1 MRRCTRL
8 QKEPT
13 SSQSI
18 CLTDTE
24 RDLNNLSKQDQ
35 SLWNTSLPYNII
47 KGSQTSL
54 DVNISG
60 SQTPIHVDVNKSE
73 SQILLD
79 VNKSRSQTP
88 QDVKKLGS
96 HTPVVVNESGSQTP
110 LDVSKSESRI
120 LLGVNKSR
128 SHTPLNVNKSG
139 SHPPQDVSK
148 SGSQIPLD
156 VNKSGSHPPQDVSK
170 SGSQTSLDVS
180 KSGSQTSLDVNKL
193 GSQTPLDV
201 NKLSSQ
207 SQTPQ
212 NVNKSADIN
221 AFIELSKR
229 NDSAKRQKPLFRKRP
244 SSDNDAIMSPNEVTS
259 KVLRIVLSDVVN
271 PAPIAKSK
279 KSVSKSQAC
288 QTSRFS
294 KASSSN
300 GKVSSEDFLKN
311 SSQIDASAN
320 DDLNESDT
328 TRRPLDVSPTKHRK
342 TKENIACNSPLPEIL
357 LGKDP
362 KDTQIK
368 EDFLTFSSQI
378 DGSVSSSGERKTCDL
393 NGSDMAARR
402 KTCDLNDSD
411 MAARRKTCDL
421 IDSDLAAPRKTCD
434 LNDSDMAAPRKTCD
448 LNDSDMAAPRKTC
461 DLNDSD
467 MAGPA
472 ISESF
477 RSQVEVKKGP
487 QETYKYKL
495 DTAVRY
501 VLKALTEG
509 ARDSKCVKGRK
520 KRLNMAVTAR
530 EHSEIKSARCLVI
543 ESDAETVTKGVS
555 RLVAKGQK
563 DQLNMSN
570 TVREKNET
578 KRGVSGL
585 VGKCQKDQLN
595 MSNTVREQNGTKREP
610 YVTFIPDTETVSR
623 VGSGLLGKGLNDHLK
638 VADTARENWE
648 IKSEPY
654 VVIELED
661 GTIKE
666 VVSVSV
672 PKGQNDH
679 LNVSD
684 TAKEHDKI
692 KSEPYV
698 VTEFDTGAIKEVGSE
713 RAGEGLNDGFNVS
726 DTVRELDE
734 VKSEQYDIMVRES
747 DSETDTAIE
756 FDGKFTGNK
765 KRADDMENF
774 SGLVFQLDGKVNEKK
789 KTDAENGDVNN
800 EEAID
805 IEDMDQE
812 VITRRS
818 TEVVAEQSVA
828 IESQSDETKGKFQ
841 AFT

>member
-8 QKEPT
+8 QKEPS

-54 DVNISG
+54 DVNKSG

-88 QDVKKLGS
+88 QDVKKSGS

-128 SHTPLNVNKSG
+128 FHTPLNVNKSG

-148 SGSQIPLD
+148 FGSQIPLD

-170 SGSQTSLDVS
+170 SGSQTSLDV
-180 KSGSQTSLDVNKL
+180 NKL

-201 NKLSSQ
+201 NKSR

-212 NVNKSADIN
+212 DVNKSADIN

-259 KVLRIVLSDVVN
+259 KVLRIVLSDVVKT
-271 PAPIAKSK
+271 APFAKSN

-288 QTSRFS
+288 HTSRFS
-294 KASSSN
+294 KASSSS

-311 SSQIDASAN
+311 SSQIDASVTDSVKSAN

-328 TRRPLDVSPTKHRK
+328 TRRPLDVFPTKHRK
-342 TKENIACNSPLPEIL
+342 ANKHIACNFPLSENL
-357 LGKDP
+357 WAKDP

-368 EDFLTFSSQI
+368 EDFLTLSSQI
-378 DGSVSSSGERKTCDL
+378 DGSLSSSGERKTCDLNDCDMAAPKKTCDLNDSDMAAPRKTCDL

-411 MAARRKTCDL
+411 MAG
-421 IDSDLAAPRKTCD
+421 
-434 LNDSDMAAPRKTCD
+434 
-448 LNDSDMAAPRKTC
+448 PRKTC

-477 RSQVEVKKGP
+477 RSQVEVKNGP
-487 QETYKYKL
+487 QESDKYKL

-530 EHSEIKSARCLVI
+530 EHSEIKSAQCLVI

-570 TVREKNET
+570 TVREQNET

-638 VADTARENWE
+638 VGDTARENWE

-698 VTEFDTGAIKEVGSE
+698 VTEFDTGTIKEVGSE
-713 RAGEGLNDGFNVS
+713 RAGEGLNDRFNVS

-756 FDGKFTGNK
+756 FDGKVTSNK

-828 IESQSDETKGKFQ
+828 IGSQSDETKGKFQ

>member
-1 MRRCTRL
+1 
-8 QKEPT
+8 
-13 SSQSI
+13 
-18 CLTDTE
+18 
-24 RDLNNLSKQDQ
+24 
-35 SLWNTSLPYNII
+35 
-47 KGSQTSL
+47 
-54 DVNISG
+54 
-60 SQTPIHVDVNKSE
+60 
-73 SQILLD
+73 
-79 VNKSRSQTP
+79 
-88 QDVKKLGS
+88 
-96 HTPVVVNESGSQTP
+96 
-110 LDVSKSESRI
+110 
-120 LLGVNKSR
+120 
-128 SHTPLNVNKSG
+128 
-139 SHPPQDVSK
+139 
-148 SGSQIPLD
+148 
-156 VNKSGSHPPQDVSK
+156 
-170 SGSQTSLDVS
+170 
-180 KSGSQTSLDVNKL
+180 
-193 GSQTPLDV
+193 
-201 NKLSSQ
+201 
-207 SQTPQ
+207 
-212 NVNKSADIN
+212 
-221 AFIELSKR
+221 
-229 NDSAKRQKPLFRKRP
+229 
-244 SSDNDAIMSPNEVTS
+244 MSPNEVTS
-259 KVLRIVLSDVVN
+259 KVLRVVLSDVVE
-271 PAPIAKSK
+271 PAK
-279 KSVSKSQAC
+279 KSVLKSQAC
-288 QTSRFS
+288 HTSRFS
-294 KASSSN
+294 KASSSSR
-300 GKVSSEDFLKN
+300 KVSSEDFLKN
-311 SSQIDASAN
+311 SSQINASVTDSVKSAN

-328 TRRPLDVSPTKHRK
+328 TRRPLDVFPTKHRK
-342 TKENIACNSPLPEIL
+342 ANKHIACNFPLSENL
-357 LGKDP
+357 WAKDP

-368 EDFLTFSSQI
+368 EDFLTLSSQI

-393 NGSDMAARR
+393 NDSDMAAPR

-411 MAARRKTCDL
+411 MAAPRKTCDL
-421 IDSDLAAPRKTCD
+421 NDSDMAAPRKTCDLNDSEMAAPRKTCD

-477 RSQVEVKKGP
+477 RSQVEVKNGP
-487 QETYKYKL
+487 QESDKYKL

-530 EHSEIKSARCLVI
+530 EHSEIKSAQCLVI

-570 TVREKNET
+570 TVREQNET

-595 MSNTVREQNGTKREP
+595 MSNTVREQNETKREP

-698 VTEFDTGAIKEVGSE
+698 VTEFDTGTIKEVGSE
-713 RAGEGLNDGFNVS
+713 RAGEGLNDRFNVS

-734 VKSEQYDIMVRES
+734 VKSEQYDIMVLES

-756 FDGKFTGNK
+756 FDGKATGNK

-800 EEAID
+800 EEEID

-828 IESQSDETKGKFQ
+828 IGSQSDETNGMFQ

>member
-8 QKEPT
+8 QKDPT

-35 SLWNTSLPYNII
+35 SLWNTSLPYSII
-47 KGSQTSL
+47 KGSQTL
-54 DVNISG
+54 QDMNKSG
-60 SQTPIHVDVNKSE
+60 SQTPLHIDVNKSE
-73 SQILLD
+73 SQILRD
-79 VNKSRSQTP
+79 MNKSRSQTP
-88 QDVKKLGS
+88 LDVNKSGS

-110 LDVSKSESRI
+110 LDVSKSESQI
-120 LLGVNKSR
+120 LLGVNKSKFQ
-128 SHTPLNVNKSG
+128 T
-139 SHPPQDVSK
+139 
-148 SGSQIPLD
+148 PLD
-156 VNKSGSHPPQDVSK
+156 VNKSGSHTPQDVSK

-180 KSGSQTSLDVNKL
+180 ESGSQTSLDVNKL

-201 NKLSSQ
+201 NKLG
-207 SQTPQ
+207 SQTPLDVNKLRSQ
-212 NVNKSADIN
+212 TQQDVNKSADIN
-221 AFIELSKR
+221 AFIKLSKR
-229 NDSAKRQKPLFRKRP
+229 NDSAKRQKTLFRKRP

-259 KVLRIVLSDVVN
+259 KVLRIVLSDVVKT
-271 PAPIAKSK
+271 APFAKSN

-288 QTSRFS
+288 HSFTDSV
-294 KASSSN
+294 K
-300 GKVSSEDFLKN
+300 
-311 SSQIDASAN
+311 SAN

-328 TRRPLDVSPTKHRK
+328 TGSPLEVSPSKHRNAK
-342 TKENIACNSPLPEIL
+342 KHIACNFPLSENLWGKEPE
-357 LGKDP
+357 
-362 KDTQIK
+362 DTQIK
-368 EDFLTFSSQI
+368 EDFLTLSSQI
-378 DGSVSSSGERKTCDL
+378 DGSVSSGGE
-393 NGSDMAARR
+393 S

-411 MAARRKTCDL
+411 M
-421 IDSDLAAPRKTCD
+421 AAPRKTCD

-467 MAGPA
+467 MAAPA
-472 ISESF
+472 ISEPF

-509 ARDSKCVKGRK
+509 SRDSECVKGRK

-570 TVREKNET
+570 TVREQNET

-698 VTEFDTGAIKEVGSE
+698 VTEFDTGTIKEVGSE
-713 RAGEGLNDGFNVS
+713 RAGEGLNDRFNVS

-756 FDGKFTGNK
+756 FDGKVTGNK

-800 EEAID
+800 EEAFD

-828 IESQSDETKGKFQ
+828 IGSQSDETKGKFQ